1 MTPYQNALAQIDKAA
16 ELIDLD
22 TAVRQKLSQ
31 PDRILQETLTVAKDA
46 GGNLILPAYRV
57 QYDNSRGPYKGG
69 IRFHP
74 AADLDEVKA
83 LALLMAIKC
92 AAVDIPLGGGKGG
105 VTVDPKQLTI
115 NELERLSRAYI
126 QAFYK
131 FLGPDKDIPAPDV
144 YTTPQVMAWMADE
157 YSKLVGQPT
166 PGVVTGKPIEA
177 GGSEGRDIATAQ
189 GGVYVLESLLA
200 KLKLTDKLR
209 IAVQG
214 FGNAGLT
221 MARLL
226 YLGNYQVVAVS
237 DSKGGIYK
245 DDGLDI
251 EAIVTHKETSGTVQS
266 FSEAKNIS
274 NQELLELPVDILVLA
289 ALDNQV
295 TDKNA
300 DQIKAKII
308 LELANGPVSPEA
320 DEILE
325 KRGIPVLPDVLTN
338 AGGVIVSYFEWQQN
352 LNNEHWPKDKV
363 LWTLKDVIVKAFEE
377 IYELSQEKKISLRR
391 AAFVKALERIAGAAK
406 K

>member
-1 MTPYQNALAQIDKAA
+1 MGFFKDELELLEQVGKLTKASP
-16 ELIDLD
+16 ELL
-22 TAVRQKLSQ
+22 QKLAK
-31 PDRILQETLTVAKDA
+31 PEHIAETVL
-46 GGNLILPAYRV
+46 GGGIPAWRV
-57 QYDNSRGPYKGG
+57 QYSSVLGPYKGG

-391 AAFVKALERIAGAAK
+391 AAFVKALERIAGAVK